1 MSAGELDF
9 SHVKRRARALDV
21 GRVHLD
27 DRDRALVVAS
37 WRSRMTFE
45 YASARV
51 FGDMVGQAMR
61 AGLPPR
67 VVADVA
73 RMSTEEIRHAE
84 ACAEVLVNL
93 DAEPSCPALD
103 ALPAAARH
111 DDAAPRVAFARNVAS
126 VGCASETVAVALV
139 ESERAIAATPDLE
152 RVLTGIL
159 RDEIGHARL
168 GWTALRKIV
177 AELDARERR
186 EVDRYLPSL
195 FEHQLRH
202 YGRLADFPETTER
215 ARRAGAPDG
224 KASLRLFWETLEGV
238 IVPGLEASGLDARAG
253 LATAIARTTARAA

>member
-9 SHVKRRARALDV
+9 SHVARRARALDV
-21 GRVHLD
+21 GRASLD
-27 DRDRALVVAS
+27 DAERALVVAS
-37 WRSRMTFE
+37 WRSRMNFE

-51 FGDMVGQAMR
+51 FGDLVGQAMR

-73 RMSTEEIRHAE
+73 RMATEEIRHAE

-93 DAEPSCPALD
+93 DAAPTCAALG
-103 ALPAAARH
+103 ATPAAARH
-111 DDAAPRVAFARNVAS
+111 EDATARVAFARNVAS

-186 EVDRYLPSL
+186 DLDRYLPTL
-195 FEHQLRH
+195 FEHQLGH
-202 YGRLADFPETTER
+202 YGRLAELPPTTER

-224 KASLRLFWETLEGV
+224 RASLALFWETLEGV
-238 IVPGLEASGLDARAG
+238 IVPGLEATGLDARAG
-253 LATAIARTTARAA
+253 LATAIERARARAA